1 MSLGYYFHI
10 NVQIWKKKGFYLLQN
25 IHKIIFLVCLLFR
38 QNIYFS
44 DIALANMG
52 KTTAQ
57 PESIRLLDWM
67 KGCHLRQTASFVFN
81 SRIHQNALIPSTSSA
96 AGDRGSATT
105 GSQLRH
111 CLYPSVPQPHHS
123 SSVHRPRVVLHT
135 SPMPING
142 PRFSNHFDR
151 HPPAARSVDWIVCP
165 PVLLV
170 PCVQPYLAGA
180 ALSFPCLNANRSSGR
195 PEIRIN
201 AKIVYPRIFIN

>member
-1 MSLGYYFHI
+1 MEEERFLSSSKYP
-10 NVQIWKKKGFYLLQN
+10 QN
-25 IHKIIFLVCLLFR
+25 NFSRLPAFNNYR

-81 SRIHQNALIPSTSSA
+81 SRIHQNALIPSTSTSSA

-111 CLYPSVPQPHHS
+111 RLYPSVPQPHHS
-123 SSVHRPRVVLHT
+123 PSVHRPRVVLHT

-151 HPPAARSVDWIVCP
+151 HPPP
-165 PVLLV
+165 PHGPLI
-170 PCVQPYLAGA
+170 G
-180 ALSFPCLNANRSSGR
+180 
-195 PEIRIN
+195 
-201 AKIVYPRIFIN
+201 